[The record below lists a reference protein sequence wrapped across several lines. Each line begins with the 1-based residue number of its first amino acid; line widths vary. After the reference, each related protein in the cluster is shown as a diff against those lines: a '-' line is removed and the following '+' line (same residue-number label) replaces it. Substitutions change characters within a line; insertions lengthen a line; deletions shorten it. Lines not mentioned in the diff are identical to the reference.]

1 MHPPL
6 DRPHPDCGLLI
17 EALKACHTANP
28 YAKFWGECNDAK
40 ALMDRCF
47 REEKERSRSEN
58 LRVSREFDAK
68 FEAYI
73 EGREKNPP
81 SAKAK

>member
-6 DRPHPDCGLLI
+6 DRPHPDCKLLVD
-17 EALKACHTANP
+17 ALKACHTINP

-47 REEKERSRSEN
+47 RDEKEKRRSEN
-58 LRVSREFDAK
+58 LRAAREFDAK

-73 EGREKNPP
+73 EGREKYQ
-81 SAKAK
+81 SSTKAK